1 MKKVSETRNW
11 AKAMYKRRNEQVG
24 NRQATRAAS
33 AVVVLAM
40 MVLAVPGALAQ
51 TATESTMSGPVRITE
66 SPLGLMVGDYV
77 GYGLV
82 FINPVTLAVE
92 DFVPV
97 TGKPLGIAW
106 MNGRAYVG
114 DENTGVIEVYEK
126 TSSGMKNTK
135 NQKNSKKVIEWV
147 QISASLTG
155 ASVGRPSD
163 IAADEGAGLLFVA
176 SKLDKM
182 VLVLDE
188 TGTLIHTIG
197 APGSLNPVGR
207 PQGLAL
213 DRAGQRI
220 FVSDD
225 GVESCTWMGC
235 STSSMV
241 QVYDYNGNFLGAISG
256 DSGQAGF
263 EFSRIQ
269 GVTLDSTGRVYLV
282 DSWRSQVLVFDEV
295 SANSWTGIGTFGLKG
310 AGVKELLLPH
320 DVIVDETSSTVY
332 VTNTM
337 KGRIEVFTM
346 GDMVQ

>member
-1 MKKVSETRNW
+1 
-11 AKAMYKRRNEQVG
+11 MYKRRNEQAR
-24 NRQATRAAS
+24 NRLATRAAS
-33 AVVVLAM
+33 TVVALTM
-40 MVLAVPGALAQ
+40 MILTAPSAFAQ
-51 TATESTMSGPVRITE
+51 TSTESTMSGPVRITE

-77 GYGLV
+77 GYGVVFLNPDTLV
-82 FINPVTLAVE
+82 VE
-92 DFVPV
+92 DTVPV
-97 TGKPLGIAW
+97 TGKPLGVAW

-135 NQKNSKKVIEWV
+135 NQKNAKKVVEWV
-147 QISASLTG
+147 QVSANLTG
-155 ASVGRPSD
+155 SSTGRPAD
-163 IAADEGAGLLFVA
+163 IATDEDAGLLFVA
-176 SKLDKM
+176 SKLDQM

-188 TGTLIHTIG
+188 TGTLVGTIG
-197 APGSLNPVGR
+197 APSSPNPVGR

-235 STSSMV
+235 ATASMV

-282 DSWRSQVLVFDEV
+282 DSWRGQVLVFDEV
-295 SANSWTGIGTFGLKG
+295 SANSWTGIGTSVRK
-310 AGVKELLLPH
+310 APV
-320 DVIVDETSSTVY
+320 
-332 VTNTM
+332 
-337 KGRIEVFTM
+337 
-346 GDMVQ
+346 

>member
-1 MKKVSETRNW
+1 
-11 AKAMYKRRNEQVG
+11 
-24 NRQATRAAS
+24 
-33 AVVVLAM
+33 
-40 MVLAVPGALAQ
+40 
-51 TATESTMSGPVRITE
+51 MSGPVRITE

-77 GYGLV
+77 GYSVVFLNPATLV
-82 FINPVTLAVE
+82 VE
-92 DFVPV
+92 DTVPI
-97 TGKPLGIAW
+97 TGKPLGVAW
-106 MNGRAYVG
+106 MNGRVYVG

-135 NQKNSKKVIEWV
+135 NQKNPKKVVEWV
-147 QISASLTG
+147 QVSASLTG
-155 ASVGRPSD
+155 SSTGRPAD
-163 IAADEGAGLLFVA
+163 IAADQEAGLLFVA
-176 SKLDKM
+176 SKQDKM

-188 TGTLIHTIG
+188 TGALVGTIG
-197 APGSLNPVGR
+197 AAGSTNPVGR

-235 STSSMV
+235 STASMV

-256 DSGQAGF
+256 DSGQATF

-269 GVTLDSTGRVYLV
+269 GLTLDSTGRVYLV
-282 DSWRSQVLVFDEV
+282 DSWRSQIIVFEEISPNV
-295 SANSWTGIGTFGLKG
+295 WTGIGTFGTKG

-320 DVIVDETSSTVY
+320 DVIIDEATSTVY

-337 KGRIEVFTM
+337 KGRVEIFAME
-346 GDMVQ
+346 DMVQ